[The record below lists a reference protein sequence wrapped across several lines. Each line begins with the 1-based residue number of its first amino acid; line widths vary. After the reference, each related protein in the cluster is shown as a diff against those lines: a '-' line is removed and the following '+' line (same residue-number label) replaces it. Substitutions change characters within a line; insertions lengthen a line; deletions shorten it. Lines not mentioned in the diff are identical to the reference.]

1 MGRTVDLYG
10 HNSNKLGTKP
20 VVAYMIL
27 WKPLQCLLF
36 RKASAFQ
43 TSSDLCVDINTLIK
57 EWLTK
62 LTIMDGY
69 ILGPTQLTK
78 ATLSNLFSK
87 LTHIYCPSKFVFH
100 FFQYMTPRS
109 WECDQPRSSRGVMQ
123 RESPSLTVWVE
134 TFFNNFPYYEM
145 YPPKTLD
152 KFRLEQLVGC
162 FCYKLL

>member
-69 ILGPTQLTK
+69 ILGTNSTHKGDPIKSFLKVDTHLLPLQICV
-78 ATLSNLFSK
+78 SLFSI
-87 LTHIYCPSKFVFH
+87 HDS
-100 FFQYMTPRS
+100 
-109 WECDQPRSSRGVMQ
+109 
-123 RESPSLTVWVE
+123 
-134 TFFNNFPYYEM
+134 
-145 YPPKTLD
+145 
-152 KFRLEQLVGC
+152 
-162 FCYKLL
+162 